1 VSPSALY
8 VKTKRRLRYTNRLK
22 AEVLSFWLQPIDTN
36 HRSGHRTLQE
46 VAQHTKIPLETLR
59 GWTRKEHR
67 EQIFAAEAGLRDV
80 ARDAN
85 SPSASS
91 RFSPAS
97 SSSSPASQRFTA
109 SNPEPSQE
117 TSTTA
122 APDRRI
128 SQRKRTQ
135 PHSTGVSTRAT
146 TCRLQQQ
153 AEEKMENPVEE
164 GRQLRPR
171 KRKRL

>member
-22 AEVLSFWLQPIDTN
+22 AEVLSFWLQPIATN

-59 GWTRKEHR
+59 GWTRKEYR
-67 EQIFAAEAGLRDV
+67 EQIFAAEAGLRNV

-122 APDRRI
+122 APDGRI

-146 TCRLQQQ
+146 TWRLQQQ